1 MQRQDRV
8 GNDAGNQCSDEHRN
22 VKEEVER
29 DDGSEKLRQV
39 GGHRADLGDDPHREG
54 DGF

>member
-1 MQRQDRV
+1 MERQDHV
-8 GNDAGNQCSDEHRN
+8 GNDGGNQRSNEHRN

-29 DDGSEKLRQV
+29 DYGSEKLRQV
-39 GGHRADLGDDPHREG
+39 GGHRADLGDDPHCET